1 MHMIIVSYMV
11 CASVPILFSFICVI
25 NVFFTFVTL
34 FAKLQIHCVIF
45 TSLFSK
51 PLVNVPRILVIRY
64 FISLIDAL
72 LVVMGIQQ
80 ISAVAGNNSIS
91 LNHGLLP

>member
-1 MHMIIVSYMV
+1 MIIVSYMV

-34 FAKLQIHCVIF
+34 FAKLQVHCVMF
-45 TSLFSK
+45 TRLSSK
-51 PLVNVPRILVIRY
+51 TFVNVPRITVIRY
-64 FISLIDAL
+64 FINLIDVL

-80 ISAVAGNNSIS
+80 ISAVAGNNFIS